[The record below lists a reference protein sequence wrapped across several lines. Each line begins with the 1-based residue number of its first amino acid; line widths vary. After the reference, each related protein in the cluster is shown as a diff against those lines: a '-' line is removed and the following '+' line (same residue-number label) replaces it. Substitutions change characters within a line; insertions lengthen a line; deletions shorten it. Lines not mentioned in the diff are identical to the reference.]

1 MNPNPGGRKWVE
13 ADDQSVQGAVTGRPP
28 DMQWYQKTTL
38 GDKVCPANPQYQHM
52 ARLEALLLMWPP
64 KHLQLILDLANGN
77 NMDGSKKKA
86 QGKCR
91 GRCGKDSTRVC
102 SKCTHPTDPTQ
113 QQYWF
118 CDPCKEGGCKKWLE
132 HLAWHQEND
141 A

>member
-1 MNPNPGGRKWVE
+1 MITNTIGLREMRARNVSPTAELDSVE
-13 ADDQSVQGAVTGRPP
+13 EEMTNNMPTLRSTI
-28 DMQWYQKTTL
+28 KT
-38 GDKVCPANPQYQHM
+38 KA
-52 ARLEALLLMWPP
+52 AS
-64 KHLQLILDLANGN
+64 GN
-77 NMDGSKKKA
+77 NTDGSKKKA

-91 GRCGKDSTRVC
+91 GRCGKESTRVC